1 MYLGPGS
8 IWARLLSNLAESPTN
23 VHSVTITHHSLA
35 QNQIKYQIKGLN
47 WCFGVHQSIIRKQ
60 LLVLTI
66 ALLYLKFYHSHENSN
81 KAKNEYSKV
90 DLSIDSKQNKKRRNK
105 CFKVIAI
112 NFDLSDLCIFP
123 CAHIHITYKPGSCAL
138 APILH
143 TSNSKVQEIIKLS

>member
-8 IWARLLSNLAESPTN
+8 IWARLLSNLADSPTN
-23 VHSVTITHHSLA
+23 VHSVTINSPFISV
-35 QNQIKYQIKGLN
+35 NQIKYQIKGLN

>member
-23 VHSVTITHHSLA
+23 VHSVTITHTFISV
-35 QNQIKYQIKGLN
+35 NQIKYQIKGLN

-90 DLSIDSKQNKKRRNK
+90 DLSIDSK
-105 CFKVIAI
+105 
-112 NFDLSDLCIFP
+112 
-123 CAHIHITYKPGSCAL
+123 
-138 APILH
+138 
-143 TSNSKVQEIIKLS
+143 